1 VSQNSKCDNQLRA
14 IPSVILKTLF
24 IACSFLA
31 SPVIAEPTQL
41 KEYLRSMD
49 RTEVAFSGRI
59 RFDSSGGDFRFYDEN
74 RDSFGVTVDAG
85 RDTRERIEKECDNP
99 SLFTSY
105 SDLCTISGSGTI
117 EIRGARINISIEVV
131 DQLSK

>member
-1 VSQNSKCDNQLRA
+1 MSQNSKCDNQLRA

-31 SPVIAEPTQL
+31 SPVIAEPIQL

-59 RFDSSGGDFRFYDEN
+59 SFDGREGDFSFYDEN
-74 RDSFGVTVDAG
+74 GHSFGVTVDAG
-85 RDTRERIEKECDNP
+85 RDARERIEKECLNP
-99 SLFTSY
+99 GFFVTQ

-117 EIRGARINISIEVV
+117 EIRGSRIYISIEVV
-131 DQLSK
+131 DQLTK